1 MPAQHRVL
9 MPENRHIGC
18 RLVAAEQHDEQ
29 AEYPAGQHVDDLEQH
44 PGSQPSPRPACR
56 RRCRSTTQIEYS
68 SGTRPHRSL
77 QLRPPRPD
85 HPVVGLSH
93 ERIKRRPVLGGLI
106 NEYEQTA

>member
-1 MPAQHRVL
+1 MAP
-9 MPENRHIGC
+9 
-18 RLVAAEQHDEQ
+18 HDEQ

-44 PGSQPSPRPACR
+44 PGQPTITASSLSATVQINHP
-56 RRCRSTTQIEYS
+56 IEYS

-85 HPVVGLSH
+85 YPVAGLS
-93 ERIKRRPVLGGLI
+93 RRPVLGGLI